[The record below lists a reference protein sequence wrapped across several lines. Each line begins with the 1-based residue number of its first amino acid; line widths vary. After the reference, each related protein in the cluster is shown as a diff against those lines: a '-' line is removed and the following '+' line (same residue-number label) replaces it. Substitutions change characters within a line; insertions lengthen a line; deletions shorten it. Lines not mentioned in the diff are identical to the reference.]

1 MEMRPIRAAVELDAV
16 HPCQNCAV
24 RLLAICGVLGSDEL
38 RKFKASSATVARAAG
53 ETIFFEGDPATHVY
67 NLTSGVLRLSKL
79 LPDGRRQIAGFL
91 FPGDFL
97 GITMEDEHAF
107 TAEAITP
114 SQLCQF
120 PRARF
125 DGFVDTHPHLE
136 RRLYA
141 IAAHELAA
149 ARQQV
154 VLLGRKTAAER
165 VASFLLMLDARRM
178 SSGVEASPNA
188 VPVSITVTT
197 RLRNAARPRT
207 TRSARGTGMIVPIST
222 TESTFAAS
230 MATPRPAMCATR
242 NRSVTMPSAPRSPRS
257 VPAGRSGRCCRH
269 HRRRRSGNAAA

>member
-1 MEMRPIRAAVELDAV
+1 MEMRPIHAAATLEAG
-16 HPCQNCAV
+16 HPCLDCAV

-38 RKFKASSATVARAAG
+38 RSFKTGGATFQRAAG
-53 ETIFFEGDPATHVY
+53 ETIFFEGEPAASVY

-97 GITMEDEHAF
+97 GITMEDQHAF

-114 SQLCQF
+114 STLCQF
-120 PRARF
+120 SRARF
-125 DGFVDTHPHLE
+125 DVFVDTHPHLE

-165 VASFLLMLDARRM
+165 VASFLLMLARSCNDGGLDGDIILPM
-178 SSGVEASPNA
+178 SRSDIADYLGLRIETVSRELSALKASRL
-188 VPVSITVTT
+188 IRLTT
-197 RLRNAARPRT
+197 TQTIRLVDRLRLEQLAE
-207 TRSARGTGMIVPIST
+207 G
-222 TESTFAAS
+222 
-230 MATPRPAMCATR
+230 
-242 NRSVTMPSAPRSPRS
+242 
-257 VPAGRSGRCCRH
+257 
-269 HRRRRSGNAAA
+269 